1 MDADGTWSIGELAGR
16 AGVTVKTVRYYSD
29 RGLLPEAGRSGG
41 GHRRYSPGALARLR
55 EIRSLRALGLGVP
68 EVARAL
74 EDDGR
79 LADVVAGELRGVA
92 RERAALAWREASLR
106 LLAECDGAERT
117 ELLPLLGASALPP
130 DTDAVVR
137 FWRRSLPVR
146 LPAPLVAR
154 VLDEVVP
161 VPPDEPSPGQVRAF
175 ALLRALVS
183 DPRPERAPAPPL
195 RGERYRPAV
204 LYEGLAEAYEL
215 AGAEVRAGRPPG
227 GRGVLDCFADAY
239 ARALGETD
247 SPAFRGRLA
256 GLLGREETTVMAR
269 YWKLAVPL
277 LPPDR
282 PPLGL
287 LHHHL
292 TETLTR
298 TLPESGATGG

>member
-1 MDADGTWSIGELAGR
+1 MTAADGGTWSIGELAGR

-41 GHRRYSPGALARLR
+41 GHRRYGSGALVRLR
-55 EIRSLRALGLGVP
+55 EIRSLRALGLGVA

-74 EDDGR
+74 EDDSR
-79 LADVVAGELRGVA
+79 LAEVVAGELRGVA

-106 LLAECDGAERT
+106 LLAECDGAEWA

-130 DTDAVVR
+130 DLDAVVR

-161 VPPDEPSPGQVRAF
+161 VPPDDPSPGQVRAF
-175 ALLRALVS
+175 ARLGALVA
-183 DPRPERAPAPPL
+183 DPAPGRAPGPPL

-204 LYEGLAEAYEL
+204 LYEGLGEAYDL
-215 AGAEVRAGRPPG
+215 AGAEALAGRPPA
-227 GRGVLDCFADAY
+227 GREALDCFADAY
-239 ARALGETD
+239 ALALGERD
-247 SPAFRGRLA
+247 SPLFRRRLA
-256 GLLGREETTVMAR
+256 ELLGREETGVMAR
-269 YWKLAVPL
+269 YWKLVVPL
-277 LPPDR
+277 LPADR
-282 PPLGL
+282 PALGL

-292 TETLTR
+292 TEALTPADR
-298 TLPESGATGG
+298 LTD

>member
-1 MDADGTWSIGELAGR
+1 MTDTDGTWSIGELAGR

-29 RGLLPEAGRSGG
+29 RGLLPEDGRSGG
-41 GHRRYSPGALARLR
+41 GHRRYGPGALARLR

-74 EDDGR
+74 EDEGR
-79 LADVVAGELRGVA
+79 LADVVAGELRGMA

-106 LLAECDGAERT
+106 LLAECDGAERA
-117 ELLPLLGASALPP
+117 ELLPLLGAAALPP

-161 VPPDEPSPGQVRAF
+161 VPPDEPTPGEVRAF
-175 ALLRALVS
+175 ALLRALIS

-204 LYEGLAEAYEL
+204 LYEGLAEAYDL
-215 AGAEVRAGRPPG
+215 AAAEVRAGREPG
-227 GRGVLDCFADAY
+227 GAEALDCFAGAY
-239 ARALGETD
+239 ALALGEVD
-247 SPAFRGRLA
+247 SAGFRRRLVER
-256 GLLGREETTVMAR
+256 LGREDTGVMAR
-269 YWKLAVPL
+269 YWKLVAPL
-277 LPPDR
+277 RPADR
-282 PPLGL
+282 PALGL

-292 TETLTR
+292 TVALAA
-298 TLPESGATGG
+298 PPAA

>member
-1 MDADGTWSIGELAGR
+1 MTGADGTWSIGELAGR
-16 AGVTVKTVRYYSD
+16 AEVTVKTVRYYSD

-41 GHRRYSPGALARLR
+41 GHRRYGPGALVRLR

-74 EDDGR
+74 DGDDPLEAV
-79 LADVVAGELRGVA
+79 LAAELRGVA

-106 LLAECDGAERT
+106 LLSECGGAERA

-130 DTDAVVR
+130 DPDAVVR
-137 FWRRSLPVR
+137 FWRRALPVR
-146 LPAPLVAR
+146 LPGPLVAR
-154 VLDEVVP
+154 VLDAVVP
-161 VPPDEPSPGQVRAF
+161 GVPNEPSPGQVRAF
-175 ALLRALVS
+175 ARLHALVR
-183 DPRPERAPAPPL
+183 DPRPGRVPSPPL

-204 LYEGLAEAYEL
+204 LYEGLAEAYDL

-227 GRGVLDCFADAY
+227 GRGVLDCFAGAY
-239 ARALGETD
+239 ALALGEPD
-247 SPAFRGRLA
+247 SPAFRGRLVE
-256 GLLGREETTVMAR
+256 LLAREDTEVMVR
-269 YWKLAVPL
+269 YWKLAAPL

-292 TETLTR
+292 TEALTAAR
-298 TLPESGATGG
+298 AA

>member
-1 MDADGTWSIGELAGR
+1 MTDTDGTWSIGELAGR

-29 RGLLPEAGRSGG
+29 RGLLPEDGRSGG
-41 GHRRYSPGALARLR
+41 GHRRYGPGALARLR

-74 EDDGR
+74 EDEGR

-92 RERAALAWREASLR
+92 RDRAALAWREASLR
-106 LLAECDGAERT
+106 LLAECDGAERA
-117 ELLPLLGASALPP
+117 ELLPLLGAAALPP

-161 VPPDEPSPGQVRAF
+161 VPPDEPTPGEVRAF

-204 LYEGLAEAYEL
+204 LYEGLAEAYDL
-215 AGAEVRAGRPPG
+215 AAAEVRAGRAPG
-227 GRGVLDCFADAY
+227 GAEALDCFAGAY
-239 ARALGETD
+239 ALALGEAD
-247 SPAFRGRLA
+247 SADFRRRLMER
-256 GLLGREETTVMAR
+256 LGREDTGVMAR
-269 YWKLAVPL
+269 YWKLVAPL
-277 LPPDR
+277 QPADR
-282 PPLGL
+282 PALGL

-292 TETLTR
+292 TVAL
-298 TLPESGATGG
+298 ATPPAA

>member
-1 MDADGTWSIGELAGR
+1 MTDADGTWSIGELAGR

-41 GHRRYSPGALARLR
+41 GHRRYGPGALVRLR

-74 EDDGR
+74 EDEGR

-106 LLAECDGAERT
+106 LLAECDGAERA
-117 ELLPLLGASALPP
+117 ELLPLLGAAALPP
-130 DTDAVVR
+130 ATDAVVR

-161 VPPDEPSPGQVRAF
+161 VPPDEPSPAEVRAH

-215 AGAEVRAGRPPG
+215 AAAEVRAGRAPG
-227 GRGVLDCFADAY
+227 GAEAVDCFAGAY
-239 ARALGETD
+239 ALALGEAD
-247 SPAFRGRLA
+247 SAVFRRRLVE
-256 GLLGREETTVMAR
+256 LLGREDTGVMAR
-269 YWKLAVPL
+269 YWKLVAPL
-277 LPPDR
+277 QPADR
-282 PPLGL
+282 PALGL

-292 TETLTR
+292 AVALSA
-298 TLPESGATGG
+298 PPAA

>member
-1 MDADGTWSIGELAGR
+1 MTDADGTWSIGELAGR

-41 GHRRYSPGALARLR
+41 GHRRYGSGALVRLR

-74 EDDGR
+74 EDEGR

-106 LLAECDGAERT
+106 LLSECDPAERA

-130 DTDAVVR
+130 EPDAVVR

-161 VPPDEPSPGQVRAF
+161 VPPDDPSPNQVRAF
-175 ALLRALVS
+175 ARLRALVC
-183 DPRPERAPAPPL
+183 DPRPGRAPGPPL

-204 LYEGLAEAYEL
+204 LYEGLEEAYGL
-215 AGAEVRAGRPPG
+215 AAAEVRAGRPPG
-227 GRGVLDCFADAY
+227 GRGVLDCFAGAY
-239 ARALGETD
+239 AHALGERD
-247 SPAFRGRLA
+247 SPAFRRRLVE
-256 GLLGREETTVMAR
+256 LLGREDTTVMAR
-269 YWKLAVPL
+269 YWKLVPAL

-282 PPLGL
+282 PALGL

-292 TETLTR
+292 TEALTEPR
-298 TLPESGATGG
+298 TA

>member
-1 MDADGTWSIGELAGR
+1 MTGTGMTAADGGTWSIGELAGR

-41 GHRRYSPGALARLR
+41 GHRRYGPGALVRLR
-55 EIRSLRALGLGVP
+55 EIRSLRALGLGVA

-79 LADVVAGELRGVA
+79 LAEVVAGELRGVA

-106 LLAECDGAERT
+106 LLAECDGAERA
-117 ELLPLLGASALPP
+117 ELLPLLGASVLPP
-130 DTDAVVR
+130 DGDALVR

-161 VPPDEPSPGQVRAF
+161 VPPDDPSPGQVRAF
-175 ALLRALVS
+175 ARLGALVS
-183 DPRPERAPAPPL
+183 DPRPGRAPGPPL

-204 LYEGLAEAYEL
+204 LYEGLGEAYDL
-215 AGAEVRAGRPPG
+215 AGAEVRAGRPPA
-227 GRGVLDCFADAY
+227 GRGALDCFAGAY
-239 ARALGETD
+239 AVALGERD
-247 SPAFRGRLA
+247 SAAFRRRLVQVLA
-256 GLLGREETTVMAR
+256 REETGVMAR
-269 YWKLAVPL
+269 YWKLVVPL
-277 LPPDR
+277 LPADR
-282 PPLGL
+282 PALGL

-292 TETLTR
+292 TEALA
-298 TLPESGATGG
+298 GI

>member
-1 MDADGTWSIGELAGR
+1 MTDTDGTWSIGELAGR

-29 RGLLPEAGRSGG
+29 RGLLPEDGRSGG
-41 GHRRYSPGALARLR
+41 GHRRYGPGALARLR

-74 EDDGR
+74 EDEGR

-106 LLAECDGAERT
+106 LLAECDGAERA
-117 ELLPLLGASALPP
+117 ELLPLLGAAALPP

-161 VPPDEPSPGQVRAF
+161 VPPDEPTPGEVRAF

-204 LYEGLAEAYEL
+204 LYEGLAEAYDL
-215 AGAEVRAGRPPG
+215 AAAEVRAGREPG
-227 GRGVLDCFADAY
+227 GAEALDCFAGAY
-239 ARALGETD
+239 ALALGEVD
-247 SPAFRGRLA
+247 SAGFRRRLVER
-256 GLLGREETTVMAR
+256 LGREDTGVMAR
-269 YWKLAVPL
+269 YWKLVAPL
-277 LPPDR
+277 GPADR
-282 PPLGL
+282 PALGL

-292 TETLTR
+292 TVALAA
-298 TLPESGATGG
+298 PPAA

>member
-1 MDADGTWSIGELAGR
+1 MTDAGDGTWSIGELAGR

-41 GHRRYSPGALARLR
+41 GHRRYGPGALARLR

-74 EDDGR
+74 EDGDR
-79 LADVVAGELRGVA
+79 LAEVVAGELRGVA

-106 LLAECDGAERT
+106 LLAECGGAERAA
-117 ELLPLLGASALPP
+117 LLPLLGAGPLPP

-146 LPAPLVAR
+146 LPSPLVAR

-161 VPPDEPSPGQVRAF
+161 VPPDEPSAGQVRAF
-175 ALLRALVS
+175 ALLRGLVS
-183 DPRPERAPAPPL
+183 DPRPERAPGPPL

-204 LYEGLAEAYEL
+204 LYEGLGEAYGL
-215 AGAEVRAGRPPG
+215 AGARVRAGRAPG
-227 GRGVLDCFADAY
+227 GGDALDCFAGAY
-239 ARALGETD
+239 ALALGEPD
-247 SPAFRGRLA
+247 SPAFRRRLA
-256 GLLGREETTVMAR
+256 ELLGREETGVMAR
-269 YWKLAVPL
+269 YWKLVVPL
-277 LPPDR
+277 LPADR
-282 PPLGL
+282 PALGL

-292 TETLTR
+292 TEALAAPR
-298 TLPESGATGG
+298 AA

>member
-41 GHRRYSPGALARLR
+41 GHRRYGPGALARLR

-74 EDDGR
+74 EDEGR

-106 LLAECDGAERT
+106 LLAECDGAERA
-117 ELLPLLGASALPP
+117 ELLPLLGAAALPP

-154 VLDEVVP
+154 VLEEVVP
-161 VPPDEPSPGQVRAF
+161 VPPDEPSPGEVRAF

-204 LYEGLAEAYEL
+204 LYEGLAEAYGL
-215 AGAEVRAGRPPG
+215 AAAEVRAGRAPG
-227 GRGVLDCFADAY
+227 GAEAVDCFAGAY
-239 ARALGETD
+239 ALALGEAD
-247 SPAFRGRLA
+247 SAVFRRRLVE
-256 GLLGREETTVMAR
+256 LLGREDTGVMAR
-269 YWKLAVPL
+269 YWKLVAPL
-277 LPPDR
+277 QPADR
-282 PPLGL
+282 PALGL

-292 TETLTR
+292 TVALSA
-298 TLPESGATGG
+298 PAAA